1 MTPRT
6 AAGSFGLDFVW
17 GKGFFMRRWTWFA
30 MCLVL
35 AGGGLAYAQGG
46 GGTHEGDTHTG
57 STEDASTGVT
67 RRADLTPPEQL
78 AEAERVQTAA
88 RTLSTRV
95 MSMLDE
101 ARREGDVVRVTCL
114 DDKLTQI
121 NAHSRTLEERVTS
134 LQEATT
140 TADGDRRNHEFTV
153 ISVLGQ
159 NFGQLE
165 RDANECIGQSM
176 FETGTTRVVTEIDPN
191 TPTGDVSLLPT
202 GAVDSQ
208 IPYIPPPASTHP

>member
-1 MTPRT
+1 MRT
-6 AAGSFGLDFVW
+6 WAWVSICLLLAGAGSF
-17 GKGFFMRRWTWFA
+17 
-30 MCLVL
+30 
-35 AGGGLAYAQGG
+35 AYAQSGG
-46 GGTHEGDTHTG
+46 GHSDDSGDDH
-57 STEDASTGVT
+57 EDASTGVT
-67 RRADLTPPEQL
+67 RRADLTPEEQIS
-78 AEAERVQTAA
+78 EAERIQTDSRA
-88 RTLSTRV
+88 LSQRV

-121 NAHSRTLEERVTS
+121 NAHGRTLGDRIES

-159 NFGQLE
+159 NFSQLE

-191 TPTGDVSLLPT
+191 TPTDDVSLVPD
-202 GAVDSQ
+202 GNPQ
-208 IPYIPPPASTHP
+208 GQIIPYIPPPASL

>member
-1 MTPRT
+1 
-6 AAGSFGLDFVW
+6 
-17 GKGFFMRRWTWFA
+17 MRAWAWISL
-30 MCLVL
+30 CLLL
-35 AGGGLAYAQGG
+35 AGVGGLAYAQGTGGTG
-46 GGTHEGDTHTG
+46 GGSDDDG
-57 STEDASTGVT
+57 SEDASTGVT
-67 RRADLTPPEQL
+67 RRADLTPEEQVT
-78 AEAERVQTAA
+78 EAERIQTGA
-88 RTLSTRV
+88 RSLSQRV
-95 MSMLDE
+95 MGMLDE

-121 NAHSRTLEERVTS
+121 NAHAHTLDDRIES

-159 NFGQLE
+159 NFQQLE

-191 TPTGDVSLLPT
+191 TPTTDPSLTPAT
-202 GAVDSQ
+202 PQ
-208 IPYIPPPASTHP
+208 ENIPYLPPPGSTRPMP

>member
-1 MTPRT
+1 
-6 AAGSFGLDFVW
+6 
-17 GKGFFMRRWTWFA
+17 MRKWNMIA

-35 AGGGLAYAQGG
+35 AGGGLAYAQSTGG
-46 GGTHEGDTHTG
+46 SGAADGQ
-57 STEDASTGVT
+57 EDASTGVT
-67 RRADLTPPEQL
+67 RRADLTPEEQVT
-78 AEAERVQTAA
+78 EAERIQTSAQ
-88 RTLSTRV
+88 TLSQRV
-95 MSMLDE
+95 MSQLDE

-121 NAHSRTLEERVTS
+121 NAHARTLGDRIES

-159 NFGQLE
+159 NFQQLE

-191 TPTGDVSLLPT
+191 TPTGDVSLIPEMPT
-202 GAVDSQ
+202 YGG
-208 IPYIPPPASTHP
+208 IPYIPPPASLHP

>member
-1 MTPRT
+1 MRT
-6 AAGSFGLDFVW
+6 WAWVSL
-17 GKGFFMRRWTWFA
+17 
-30 MCLVL
+30 CLLL
-35 AGGGLAYAQGG
+35 AGAGGLAYAQ
-46 GGTHEGDTHTG
+46 TSGDDTG
-57 STEDASTGVT
+57 DDGSETASTGVT
-67 RRADLTPPEQL
+67 RRADLTPEEQL
-78 AEAERVQTAA
+78 AEAERIQTNAQS
-88 RTLSTRV
+88 LSQRV

-121 NAHSRTLEERVTS
+121 NAHSRTLGDRIES

-140 TADGDRRNHEFTV
+140 TSDGDRRNHEFTV

-159 NFGQLE
+159 NFSQLE

-191 TPTGDVSLLPT
+191 APTDDPSLVPQIDT
-202 GAVDSQ
+202 SGY
-208 IPYIPPPASTHP
+208 IPYIPPAGSVHP